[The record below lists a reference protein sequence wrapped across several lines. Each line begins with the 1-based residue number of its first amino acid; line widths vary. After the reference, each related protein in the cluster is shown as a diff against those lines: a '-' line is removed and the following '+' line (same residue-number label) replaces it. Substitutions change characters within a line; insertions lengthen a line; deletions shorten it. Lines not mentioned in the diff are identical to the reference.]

1 MILFSL
7 LIRNKGKKTHSS
19 SLSID
24 DLSSSVLD
32 SGSEFLDLVVRE
44 LGGWFDLRQEGND
57 RDARVASDHW
67 HCGVQSI
74 QALEKQTNNI
84 LMQF

>member
-32 SGSEFLDLVVRE
+32 SGSELLDLVVRE
-44 LGGWFDLRQEGND
+44 LGGRFDLRQEGND

-67 HCGVQSI
+67 HYGLRSI
-74 QALEKQTNNI
+74 QAL
-84 LMQF
+84 